1 MAAPPLNPSA
11 IEKGETNSP
20 NTTLSESDDSPHT
33 STNVLIR
40 WNAKIES
47 LAGLE
52 ARGIVRVPPDERY
65 APSTF
70 GLVQMALLWFSANL
84 TANNLT
90 LAMLGPL
97 VYELSFV
104 DSALCAVFGGLLGS
118 CGAAYMGTWGPQS
131 GNRTLVSF
139 NHRVYGRSLKR
150 SWFQGRLTRGRLS
163 QDISWAITLRRSA
176 LY

>member
-1 MAAPPLNPSA
+1 MSSPSFNPSP
-11 IEKGETNSP
+11 IEKGEIDSP
-20 NTTLSESDDSPHT
+20 NTLSIGGDSPRT
-33 STNVLIR
+33 STNALAR

-52 ARGIVRVPPDERY
+52 ARGVVRVPPDQRY
-65 APSTF
+65 EASTF

-104 DSALCAVFGGLLGS
+104 DSALCAVFGGVLGS
-118 CGAAYMGTWGPQS
+118 CGAAYMSTWGPVS
-131 GNRTLVSF
+131 GNRTLVSPSMSSGTPLE
-139 NHRVYGRSLKR
+139 HSLA
-150 SWFQGRLTRGRLS
+150 G
-163 QDISWAITLRRSA
+163 
-176 LY
+176 

>member
-1 MAAPPLNPSA
+1 MTVPPLNPSA
-11 IEKGETNSP
+11 IEKGETDSP
-20 NTTLSESDDSPHT
+20 PDTLGSSDGSPHT
-33 STNVLIR
+33 STSALVR

-65 APSTF
+65 VPSTF
-70 GLVQMALLWFSANL
+70 GLLQMALLWFSANL

-118 CGAAYMGTWGPQS
+118 CGAAYMGTWGPES
-131 GNRTLVSF
+131 GNRTLVSQ
-139 NHRVYGRSLKR
+139 NH
-150 SWFQGRLTRGRLS
+150 
-163 QDISWAITLRRSA
+163 
-176 LY
+176 

>member
-1 MAAPPLNPSA
+1 MAASPLNPSA
-11 IEKGETNSP
+11 IEKGESSP
-20 NTTLSESDDSPHT
+20 NTTLGSSDDSPHT
-33 STNVLIR
+33 STSTLIR

-97 VYELSFV
+97 VYELSFL
-104 DSALCAVFGGLLGS
+104 DSALCAVLGGLLGS
-118 CGAAYMGTWGPQS
+118 CGAAYMGTWGPES
-131 GNRTLVSF
+131 GNRTLVSS
-139 NHRVYGRSLKR
+139 NQRGSGRSVKMP
-150 SWFQGRLTRGRLS
+150 SGGRLTPCRLS
-163 QDISWAITLRRSA
+163 QDILWVITLRRSV
-176 LY
+176 LC

>member
-1 MAAPPLNPSA
+1 MSASPLNPSA
-11 IEKGETNSP
+11 IEKGEATSP
-20 NTTLSESDDSPHT
+20 NILGPDQDSPR
-33 STNVLIR
+33 SSISALIR

-52 ARGIVRVPPDERY
+52 ARGVVRVPPNERY
-65 APSTF
+65 DASTL

-104 DSALCAVFGGLLGS
+104 DSAFCAVFGGIIGS
-118 CGAAYMGTWGPQS
+118 FGAAYMSTWGPVS
-131 GNRTLVSF
+131 GNRTLV
-139 NHRVYGRSLKR
+139 RSKYEY
-150 SWFQGRLTRGRLS
+150 SKS
-163 QDISWAITLRRSA
+163 VMSIHDK
-176 LY
+176 